1 MYLIKRRLER
11 EYGMQVLLFS
21 YPSVRGALDENA
33 AALRAFIQKNKPD
46 TAHIIGH
53 SLGGVL
59 ALRMHANNPDF
70 LPGRVVCLGSPL
82 SGSRAAAYLNQLVW
96 AEDIVGKSVPDAM
109 VHKSANE
116 WAANVAGERDIGVIA
131 GDVPFG
137 IGRFLADFQE
147 DNDGTI
153 AVAETRLQGAAGHI
167 ILPVS
172 HKGMLVSADVADQAA
187 AFIRRGEFLTAE

>member
-21 YPSVRGALDENA
+21 YPSVRGTLDENA
-33 AALRAFIQKNKPD
+33 AALRAFIQKHQPD
-46 TAHIIGH
+46 AAHIIGH

-59 ALRMHANNPDF
+59 ALRMHANFPDVE
-70 LPGRVVCLGSPL
+70 PGRVVCLGSPL
-82 SGSRAAAYLNQLVW
+82 TGSRAAAYLNQLVW

-109 VHKSANE
+109 VHKSAKD
-116 WAANVAGERDIGVIA
+116 WAAHVTNVRDIGVIA

-137 IGRFLADFQE
+137 IGRFLADFHE

-153 AVAETRLQGAAGHI
+153 AVAETRLHGAKEHI
-167 ILPVS
+167 VLPVS

-187 AFIRRGEFLTAE
+187 AFIRRGEFLKTD